1 MTSIAMNKRKLNW
14 KRILLIALLVAILF
28 LILVPLYWAV
38 VLSFDR
44 TAINALPAFSWL
56 PHEASAYN
64 YEVLHYF
71 IDVGQYF
78 QNTAFLTVVNTVI
91 SVFFAMTAGYA
102 FAKGKFVLK
111 QFWYYVLLAVM
122 MLPFESRMI
131 PLYLQYYQMGLLNTY
146 WPLILGQ
153 FAYVYGIFF
162 ARSFIMG
169 LPDALREAAFVDGAG
184 EWRVY
189 LTIILPLCMPIV
201 ATLCILQSIAH
212 WNNYLWP
219 LIVLND
225 YSKQVISVGVA
236 LFSASVNAVYYGPR
250 MALAVLSAI
259 PMIVLFLF
267 LQKYIVQ
274 SIAVS
279 GIKQ

>member
-1 MTSIAMNKRKLNW
+1 MTSIVMNKRKINW
-14 KRILLIALLVAILF
+14 KRILMILLLTALLFI
-28 LILVPLYWAV
+28 ILVPLYWAV

-56 PHEASAYN
+56 PHEASTYN
-64 YEVLHYF
+64 YDVLHYF
-71 IDVGQYF
+71 IDVAQYF
-78 QNTAFLTVVNTVI
+78 KNTAFLTVVNTVI

-102 FAKGKFVLK
+102 FAKGKFAFK

-131 PLYLQYYQMGLLNTY
+131 PLYLQYHKLGLLNTY

-169 LPDALREAAFVDGAG
+169 IPDALREAAFVDGAG

-189 LTIILPLCMPIV
+189 LTIVLPLCMPIV
-201 ATLCILQSIAH
+201 ATLSILQSIAH

-219 LIVLND
+219 LIVIND

-236 LFSASVNAVYYGPR
+236 LFSASVNSVYYGPR

-259 PMIVLFLF
+259 PMIILFLL

>member
-1 MTSIAMNKRKLNW
+1 MKKQKRVT
-14 KRILLIALLVAILF
+14 RLLITLGLLTLLF
-28 LILVPLYWAV
+28 FMLVPLVWAV

-44 TAINALPAFSWL
+44 TAVNRLPEFSWW
-56 PHEASAYN
+56 PHEPSMYN
-64 YEVLHYF
+64 YDALHYF
-71 IDVGQYF
+71 IDVPQYYR
-78 QNTAFLTVVNTVI
+78 NTIFLTVVNTAI
-91 SVFFAMTAGYA
+91 SVFFALTAGYA
-102 FAKGKFVLK
+102 FAKGRFVLK
-111 QFWYYVLLAVM
+111 KFWYYVLLAVM

-131 PLYLQYYQMGLLNTY
+131 PLYMIYYNLGLINTY

-162 ARSFIMG
+162 ARTFIMG
-169 LPDALREAAFVDGAG
+169 IPDSLREAAKVDGAS
-184 EWRVY
+184 EWRIY
-189 LTIILPLCMPIV
+189 LTIILPLCKPIA
-201 ATLCILQSIAH
+201 ATLCILQAIAH

-219 LIVLND
+219 LIVLKD

-236 LFSASVNAVYYGPR
+236 LFSASVDAVYYGPR
-250 MALAVLSAI
+250 MALAVISAVPLVI
-259 PMIVLFLF
+259 IFLF